1 MRSSP
6 AVVLI
11 FSVTILGEDVSVL
24 GVTGI
29 LIVAIGVYTINMEIL
44 VFSELFQP
52 FRTMIRA
59 RAIQFAFLTLFSAA
73 CYTLV
78 DKIAVSQMHPVFLA
92 YLYPWVSLGLYS
104 GYIFKAKPAGVLK
117 KEWDSQ
123 KYCKLI

>member
-29 LIVAIGVYTINMEIL
+29 LIVAIGVYTINMENL

-52 FRTMIRA
+52 FRTMIRD
-59 RAIQFAFLTLFSAA
+59 RAI
-73 CYTLV
+73 
-78 DKIAVSQMHPVFLA
+78 
-92 YLYPWVSLGLYS
+92 
-104 GYIFKAKPAGVLK
+104 
-117 KEWDSQ
+117 
-123 KYCKLI
+123 